1 MLKLLEKETSFFL
14 SVFLSLEMRWVVME
28 ETGHSLCVWE
38 EHRAHTDWGSNGSY
52 EKKINSQ
59 GNWDLY
65 PVLSGNLVS
74 WLIDI
79 VNIVTEWNDF
89 KLI

>member
-38 EHRAHTDWGSNGSY
+38 EHQAHTDWGSNGSY
-52 EKKINSQ
+52 EKKSIAKKTET
-59 GNWDLY
+59 LY

-74 WLIDI
+74 
-79 VNIVTEWNDF
+79 
-89 KLI
+89 